1 MESLLDFALKERYTK
16 VVEIRDKGVDFETL
30 TE

>member
-1 MESLLDFALKERYTK
+1 MEHLLDFALKERYER
-16 VVEIRDKGVDFETL
+16 VVEIRDKGVDFETI